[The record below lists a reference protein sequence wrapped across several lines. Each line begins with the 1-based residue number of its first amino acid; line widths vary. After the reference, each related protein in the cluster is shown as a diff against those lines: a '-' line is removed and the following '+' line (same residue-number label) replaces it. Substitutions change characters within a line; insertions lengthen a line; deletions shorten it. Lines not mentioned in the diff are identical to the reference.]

1 MNVTAIVIDS
11 VYVNCCSIQLAFF
24 FFFFLSRNFAI
35 LSGKCPGILFQN
47 VSEHFLQL
55 PLPLDF

>member
-1 MNVTAIVIDS
+1 MSVTAVVIDS
-11 VYVNCCSIQLAFF
+11 VYVDCCSIQLAFL
-24 FFFFLSRNFAI
+24 FFFLSGNFAI

-47 VSEHFLQL
+47 VGGHFLQL